1 MVSGRRGEGR
11 EAWRQNI
18 GAVNGRDA
26 AVPPT
31 TRGSLRDPLMFSK
44 VDNPVQKQ
52 IERTGK
58 VKDISR
64 EDKITNNT
72 GKKRNKK

>member
-1 MVSGRRGEGR
+1 VDNEER
-11 EAWRQNI
+11 EEKPGDKTSARL
-18 GAVNGRDA
+18 NGQG

-31 TRGSLRDPLMFSK
+31 TRGSLCNPLMFSK
-44 VDNPVQKQ
+44 GDHPVQKQ

-58 VKDISR
+58 VEDIR

-72 GKKRNKK
+72 GKERKKK